1 MFKRFCKDII
11 KINILLIAIVILNSN
26 INVYA
31 CGGELRKNSIKTC
44 PNGIT
49 YGLHSDGKGGT
60 HWHVAVTNGEN
71 YYPDGEAIM
80 SDPCPSS
87 KKNEGTAGSTSTENK
102 TTSKSVTKASN
113 NGKSNTST
121 TRDKKITTSKVDTNN
136 AETNTT
142 ALTKSNNTNILF
154 IKVNDRYIS
163 DITKEMDYEGTTKNI
178 SIDIKTVDEKATTE
192 IIGNLEDLLL
202 DEINKYKILVTA
214 EDGTQDTYLL
224 NIKRNQIKS
233 EVYIE
238 EFKASGLKVD
248 FDSNNIGKI
257 EILKFEHQFDY
268 SYKLSNSEAT
278 LNIYNSNG
286 NIIKFFDNVK
296 IGDKY
301 EIVILDKNGNIN
313 NYYLNIVSASTT
325 KHVLFFIVMILFF
338 AIPTVIIILLIR
350 KISKIKI
357 NKIKYRVIII

>member
-11 KINILLIAIVILNSN
+11 RINILLIAIVILNSN
-26 INVYA
+26 VNVYA
-31 CGGELRKNSIKTC
+31 SGGALRKKSIKTC

-60 HWHVAVTNGEN
+60 HWHVAITNGEN

-102 TTSKSVTKASN
+102 TTSKSVTNAS
-113 NGKSNTST
+113 
-121 TRDKKITTSKVDTNN
+121 NN

-142 ALTKSNNTNILF
+142 TLTKSNNTNILF

-163 DITKEMDYEGTTKNI
+163 DITKEMDYEVTTKNI
-178 SIDIKTVDEKATTE
+178 SIDIKTVDEKATTQ

-202 DEINKYKILVTA
+202 DEVNKYKILVKA
-214 EDGTQDTYLL
+214 EDGTQDVYLL

-233 EVYIE
+233 EVCIE
-238 EFKASGLKVD
+238 EFKVGGLKVD

-268 SYKLSNSEAT
+268 SYKLSDSEAT
-278 LNIYNSNG
+278 LKIYNSNG
-286 NIIKFFDNVK
+286 NNIKYFDNVK
-296 IGDKY
+296 KGDKY
-301 EIVILDKNGNIN
+301 ELVILDKNGNVN
-313 NYYLNIVSASTT
+313 NYYLNIVSASMA

-338 AIPTVIIILLIR
+338 TIPTVFIILLIR
-350 KISKIKI
+350 KISKRKT
-357 NKIKYRVIII
+357 K

>member
-11 KINILLIAIVILNSN
+11 RINILLIAIVILNSN
-26 INVYA
+26 VNVYA
-31 CGGELRKNSIKTC
+31 SGGALRKKSIKTC

-60 HWHVAVTNGEN
+60 HWHVAITNGEN

-102 TTSKSVTKASN
+102 TTSKSVTNAS
-113 NGKSNTST
+113 
-121 TRDKKITTSKVDTNN
+121 NN

-142 ALTKSNNTNILF
+142 TLTKRNNTNILF

-163 DITKEMDYEGTTKNI
+163 DITKEMDYEVTTKNI

-202 DEINKYKILVTA
+202 DEVNKYKILVTA
-214 EDGTQDTYLL
+214 EDGTQDVFLL

-233 EVYIE
+233 EVCIE
-238 EFKASGLKVD
+238 EFKVGGLKVD

-268 SYKLSNSEAT
+268 SYKLSDSEAT
-278 LNIYNSNG
+278 LKIYNSNG
-286 NIIKFFDNVK
+286 NNIKYFDNVK

-301 EIVILDKNGNIN
+301 ELVILDKNGNVN
-313 NYYLNIVSASTT
+313 NYYINIVASSTA

-338 AIPTVIIILLIR
+338 TIPTVFIILLIR
-350 KISKIKI
+350 KISKRKT
-357 NKIKYRVIII
+357 K

>member
-1 MFKRFCKDII
+1 MFNRFCKDII
-11 KINILLIAIVILNSN
+11 KINILLIAIVILNSS

-31 CGGELRKNSIKTC
+31 SGGALRKNSIKTC

-60 HWHVAVTNGEN
+60 HWHVAITNGEN

-102 TTSKSVTKASN
+102 TTTKSVTNASN

-121 TRDKKITTSKVDTNN
+121 TKKASNTGDKKITTSKVNVSN

-163 DITKEMDYEGTTKNI
+163 DITKEMDYEVTTKNV

-202 DEINKYKILVTA
+202 DEVNKYKILVTA
-214 EDGTQDTYLL
+214 EDGTQDIYLL

-238 EFKASGLKVD
+238 EFKAGGLKVD
-248 FDSNNIGKI
+248 FDSNNIGKV
-257 EILKFEHQFDY
+257 EILKFEHQFDC
-268 SYKLSNSEAT
+268 SYKLSDSEAT

-286 NIIKFFDNVK
+286 NIIKSFDNVK

-301 EIVILDKNGNIN
+301 ELVILDKNGNVN
-313 NYYLNIVSASTT
+313 NYYLNIVSASMA

-338 AIPTVIIILLIR
+338 TIPTFLIILLIR
-350 KISKIKI
+350 KISKRKT
-357 NKIKYRVIII
+357 K

>member
-11 KINILLIAIVILNSN
+11 RINILLIAIVILNSN
-26 INVYA
+26 VNVYA
-31 CGGELRKNSIKTC
+31 SGGALRKKSIKTC

-60 HWHVAVTNGEN
+60 HWHVAITNGKN

-87 KKNEGTAGSTSTENK
+87 KKNEGTAGSTSAENK
-102 TTSKSVTKASN
+102 TTSKSVTNAS
-113 NGKSNTST
+113 
-121 TRDKKITTSKVDTNN
+121 NN

-142 ALTKSNNTNILF
+142 TLTKRNNTNILF

-163 DITKEMDYEGTTKNI
+163 DITKEMDYEVTTKNI

-202 DEINKYKILVTA
+202 DEVNKYKILVTA
-214 EDGTQDTYLL
+214 EDGTQDVFLL

-233 EVYIE
+233 EVCIE
-238 EFKASGLKVD
+238 EFKVGGLKVD

-268 SYKLSNSEAT
+268 SYKLSDSEAT
-278 LNIYNSNG
+278 LKIYNSNG
-286 NIIKFFDNVK
+286 NNIKYFDNVK

-301 EIVILDKNGNIN
+301 ELVILDKNGNIN
-313 NYYLNIVSASTT
+313 NYYINIVASSTA

-338 AIPTVIIILLIR
+338 TIPTVLIVLLIKEICKR
-350 KISKIKI
+350 KT
-357 NKIKYRVIII
+357 N

>member
-11 KINILLIAIVILNSN
+11 RINILLIAIVILNSN
-26 INVYA
+26 VNVYA
-31 CGGELRKNSIKTC
+31 SGGALRKKSIKTC

-60 HWHVAVTNGEN
+60 HWHVAITNGEN

-102 TTSKSVTKASN
+102 TTSKSVTNAS
-113 NGKSNTST
+113 
-121 TRDKKITTSKVDTNN
+121 NN

-142 ALTKSNNTNILF
+142 TLTKSNNTNILF

-163 DITKEMDYEGTTKNI
+163 DITKEMDYEVTTKNI
-178 SIDIKTVDEKATTE
+178 SIDIKTVDEKATTQ

-202 DEINKYKILVTA
+202 DEVNKYKILVTA
-214 EDGTQDTYLL
+214 EDGTQDVYLL

-233 EVYIE
+233 EVCIE
-238 EFKASGLKVD
+238 EFKVGGLKVD

-268 SYKLSNSEAT
+268 SYKLSDSEAT
-278 LNIYNSNG
+278 LKIYNSNG
-286 NIIKFFDNVK
+286 NNIKYFDNVK
-296 IGDKY
+296 KGDKY
-301 EIVILDKNGNIN
+301 ELVILDKNGNVN
-313 NYYLNIVSASTT
+313 NYYLNIVSASMA

-338 AIPTVIIILLIR
+338 TIPTVFIILLIR
-350 KISKIKI
+350 KISKRKT
-357 NKIKYRVIII
+357 K

>member
-1 MFKRFCKDII
+1 MFKRFCKDVIR
-11 KINILLIAIVILNSN
+11 INILLIAIVILNSN
-26 INVYA
+26 VNVYA
-31 CGGELRKNSIKTC
+31 SGGALRKKSIKTC

-60 HWHVAVTNGEN
+60 HWHVAITNGKN

-102 TTSKSVTKASN
+102 TTSKSVTNAS
-113 NGKSNTST
+113 
-121 TRDKKITTSKVDTNN
+121 NN

-142 ALTKSNNTNILF
+142 TLTKSNNTNILF

-163 DITKEMDYEGTTKNI
+163 DITKEMDYEVTTKNI

-202 DEINKYKILVTA
+202 DEVNKYKILVTA
-214 EDGTQDTYLL
+214 EDGTQDVYLL

-233 EVYIE
+233 EVCIE
-238 EFKASGLKVD
+238 EFKVGGLKVD

-268 SYKLSNSEAT
+268 SYKLSDSEAT
-278 LNIYNSNG
+278 LKIYNSNG
-286 NIIKFFDNVK
+286 NNIEYFDNVK

-301 EIVILDKNGNIN
+301 ELVILDKNGNIN
-313 NYYLNIVSASTT
+313 NYYINIVASSTV
-325 KHVLFFIVMILFF
+325 KHVLFFIVMTLFF
-338 AIPTVIIILLIR
+338 TIPTVLIVLLIKEICKR
-350 KISKIKI
+350 KTK
-357 NKIKYRVIII
+357 

>member
-1 MFKRFCKDII
+1 MFNRFCKDII

-26 INVYA
+26 VNVYA
-31 CGGELRKNSIKTC
+31 SGGALRKKSIKTC

-60 HWHVAVTNGEN
+60 HWHVAITNGEN

-87 KKNEGTAGSTSTENK
+87 KKNEGTAGSTSIENK
-102 TTSKSVTKASN
+102 TTSKSVTNAS
-113 NGKSNTST
+113 
-121 TRDKKITTSKVDTNN
+121 NN

-142 ALTKSNNTNILF
+142 TLTKSNNTNILF

-163 DITKEMDYEGTTKNI
+163 DITKEMDYEVTTKNI

-202 DEINKYKILVTA
+202 DEVNKYKILVTA
-214 EDGTQDTYLL
+214 EDGTQDIYLL

-238 EFKASGLKVD
+238 EFKAGGLKVD
-248 FDSNNIGKI
+248 FDSNNIGKV

-268 SYKLSNSEAT
+268 SYKLSDSEVT
-278 LNIYNSNG
+278 LEIYNSNG
-286 NIIKFFDNVK
+286 NNIKSFDNVK

-301 EIVILDKNGNIN
+301 ELVILDKNGNVN
-313 NYYLNIVSASTT
+313 NYYLNIVSASMA
-325 KHVLFFIVMILFF
+325 KYVLFFIVMILFF
-338 AIPTVIIILLIR
+338 TIPTVLIILLIR
-350 KISKIKI
+350 KISKRKT
-357 NKIKYRVIII
+357 K

>member
-11 KINILLIAIVILNSN
+11 RINILLIAIVILNSN
-26 INVYA
+26 VNVYA
-31 CGGELRKNSIKTC
+31 SGGALRKKSIKTC

-60 HWHVAVTNGEN
+60 HWHVAITNGEN

-102 TTSKSVTKASN
+102 TTSKSVTNAS
-113 NGKSNTST
+113 
-121 TRDKKITTSKVDTNN
+121 NN

-142 ALTKSNNTNILF
+142 TLTKRNNTNILF

-163 DITKEMDYEGTTKNI
+163 DITKEMDYEVTTKNI

-202 DEINKYKILVTA
+202 DEVNKYKILVTA
-214 EDGTQDTYLL
+214 EDGTQDVFLL

-233 EVYIE
+233 EVCIE
-238 EFKASGLKVD
+238 EFKVGGLKVD

-268 SYKLSNSEAT
+268 SYKLSDSEAT
-278 LNIYNSNG
+278 LKIYNSNG
-286 NIIKFFDNVK
+286 NNIKYFDNVK
-296 IGDKY
+296 KGDKY
-301 EIVILDKNGNIN
+301 ELVILDKNGNVN
-313 NYYLNIVSASTT
+313 NYYLNIVSASMA

-338 AIPTVIIILLIR
+338 TIPTVFIILLIR
-350 KISKIKI
+350 KISKRKT
-357 NKIKYRVIII
+357 K

>member
-11 KINILLIAIVILNSN
+11 RINILLIAIVILNSN
-26 INVYA
+26 VNVYA
-31 CGGELRKNSIKTC
+31 SGGALRKKSIKTC

-87 KKNEGTAGSTSTENK
+87 KKNEGTAGSTSTN
-102 TTSKSVTKASN
+102 ASN
-113 NGKSNTST
+113 NGKSNTSAT
-121 TRDKKITTSKVDTNN
+121 KKASNAGDKKITTSKVDTNN

-163 DITKEMDYEGTTKNI
+163 DITKEMDYEVTTKNI

-268 SYKLSNSEAT
+268 SYKLSDSEAT

-286 NIIKFFDNVK
+286 NIIKSFDNVK

-301 EIVILDKNGNIN
+301 ELVILDKNGNIN

-338 AIPTVIIILLIR
+338 VIPTVLIILLIR
-350 KISKIKI
+350 KINKIKI
-357 NKIKYRVIII
+357 NKIKYRVIIV

>member
-1 MFKRFCKDII
+1 MFKRFYKSII
-11 KINILLIAIVILNSN
+11 IINTLLIAIVTLNLNSN
-26 INVYA
+26 VYA
-31 CGGELRKNSIKTC
+31 SGGALRKNSIKTC

-49 YGLHSDGKGGT
+49 YGLHSNGKGGT
-60 HWHVAVTNGEN
+60 HWHVAITNGEN

-102 TTSKSVTKASN
+102 TTSKSVTNASN
-113 NGKSNTST
+113 NVKTNTST
-121 TRDKKITTSKVDTNN
+121 TKKASNTGDKKITTSKVNVNN

-154 IKVNDRYIS
+154 IKVNDRYID
-163 DITKEMDYEGTTKNI
+163 DITKEMDYEVTTKNV
-178 SIDIKTVDEKATTE
+178 SIDVKTVDEKATTE

-202 DEINKYKILVTA
+202 DKVNKYKILVTA
-214 EDGTQDTYLL
+214 EDGTQDIYLL

-238 EFKASGLKVD
+238 EFKAGGLKVD
-248 FDSNNIGKI
+248 FDSNNIGKV

-268 SYKLSNSEAT
+268 SYKLSDSEAT
-278 LNIYNSNG
+278 LEIYNSNG
-286 NIIKFFDNVK
+286 NIIKSFDNVK
-296 IGDKY
+296 TGDKY
-301 EIVILDKNGNIN
+301 ELVILDANGNVN
-313 NYYLNIVSASTT
+313 NYYLDIVSASTA

-338 AIPTVIIILLIR
+338 TIPTILIILLIR
-350 KISKIKI
+350 KICQRKTK
-357 NKIKYRVIII
+357 